1 MFHLNL
7 VAWLFHHPQSTCRHA
22 IHRDAGFLQTR
33 PTTPKEIILL
43 RLTGTRHNTGERMGA
58 TRISGDPQLI
68 PKDRTTDTVT
78 GNASYSNPFLQF
90 SSIVPAGDNTAFS
103 TGHIVTESNY
113 LKPRRVKNL
122 SYRQPLSKTKFSN
135 EISVRNH

>member
-7 VAWLFHHPQSTCRHA
+7 VAWLFHHPQSTYRHA
-22 IHRDAGFLQTR
+22 THQDAGFQRTR
-33 PTTPKEIILL
+33 PTTPKETILL
-43 RLTGTRHNTGERMGA
+43 RLTDTRHNAGERMGA
-58 TRISGDPQLI
+58 TRISGDPLLI
-68 PKDRTTDTVT
+68 PKDQTIVTVA

-122 SYRQPLSKTKFSN
+122 SYRQPLSKTKFPN
-135 EISVRNH
+135 KISVPNN

>member
-7 VAWLFHHPQSTCRHA
+7 VAWLFHYPQSTYRHTT
-22 IHRDAGFLQTR
+22 HQDAGFQQTR
-33 PTTPKEIILL
+33 PTTPEETILL
-43 RLTGTRHNTGERMGA
+43 RLTDTRRNAGERMGT
-58 TRISGDPQLI
+58 TRISGDPLLI
-68 PKDRTTDTVT
+68 PKDHDSLTVA

-103 TGHIVTESNY
+103 TGHIGTESDY

-122 SYRQPLSKTKFSN
+122 AYRQTLSKTKFPN
-135 EISVRNH
+135 EISVWNN